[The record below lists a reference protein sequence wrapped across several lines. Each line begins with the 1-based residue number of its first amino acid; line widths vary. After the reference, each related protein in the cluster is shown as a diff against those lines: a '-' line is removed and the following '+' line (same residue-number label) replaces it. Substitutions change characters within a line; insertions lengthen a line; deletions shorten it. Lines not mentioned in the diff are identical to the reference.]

1 MQQQPENSGK
11 ELKVGGYTAHY
22 TLIICSLLYLVN
34 YMDRQIMA
42 AVLEPMKLALGLSD
56 TQAGSLQTIFL
67 LGIALCSLPVSFLV
81 DRWSRR
87 KAISVMA
94 ILWSIGTL
102 LTGFGRNFISLA
114 LPRALVGV
122 GESGFSAGGTA
133 IISAS
138 YKPESRG
145 KVLGVFNLVIPIGAA
160 LGVVLGGYLSKNYG
174 GWSTPFFAFAVPGI
188 VLGILALFMRD
199 YKTVKN
205 LDERGH
211 KRGLFSSAFM
221 LFRIPTLKWLYIGYG
236 IRNIMN
242 FSVLAWLSAFFMR
255 SRSIDEAKAGMLA
268 GGVLLMAMFGAI
280 IGGILADAWQKKNN
294 RARMLLPVIG
304 DSLAAIILIIALY
317 LNMQNLGFL
326 VILLWGAMVML
337 GTPALTAVTQDVVP
351 PAVKG
356 FSYGIALFSMY
367 FLGGAWGPIL
377 VGTFSDVFG
386 GGAEGLKN
394 ALYIA
399 SLSGFVA
406 SVVLWLGS
414 RTYADDMAKVRDTTL
429 QEEK

>member
-1 MQQQPENSGK
+1 MKQQPDKSGEK
-11 ELKVGGYTAHY
+11 YKIGGPSAHY

-34 YMDRQIMA
+34 YMDRQVMA
-42 AVLEPMKLALGLSD
+42 AVLEPMKLALGLTD

-67 LGIALCSLPVSFLV
+67 LCIAFCSLPVSFLV

-102 LTGFGRNFISLA
+102 LTGLGRSFLSVA

-133 IISAS
+133 MISAS

-160 LGVVLGGYLSKNYG
+160 LGVVLAGYLSKNYG
-174 GWSTPFFAFAVPGI
+174 GWSTPFFVFAIPG
-188 VLGILALFMRD
+188 VALGILALFMRD
-199 YKTVKN
+199 YKTVDN
-205 LDERGH
+205 LDEMGN
-211 KRGLFSSAFM
+211 KRGLFSSAAM

-236 IRNIMN
+236 VRNIMN
-242 FSVLAWLSAFFMR
+242 FSVLAWISAYFMR
-255 SRSIDEAKAGMLA
+255 SRSIDEAQAGMLA
-268 GGVLLMAMFGAI
+268 GAVLLMAMFGAI
-280 IGGILADAWQKKNN
+280 IGGFFADAWQKKNN

-304 DSLAAIILIIALY
+304 DSLAAIVLIIALY
-317 LNMQNLGFL
+317 LNMQNIGFY
-326 VILLWGAMVML
+326 VILLWGVLVML
-337 GTPALTAVTQDVVP
+337 GTPAITAVTQDVVP

-356 FSYGIALFSMY
+356 FSYGMALFCMY

-377 VGTFSDVFG
+377 VGRLSDVFG
-386 GGAEGLKN
+386 GGAEGLKC
-394 ALYIA
+394 ALYVA
-399 SLSGFVA
+399 ALSGFVA

-414 RTYADDMAKVRDTTL
+414 RTYPDDMAKVKDATF
-429 QEEK
+429 QVEK